1 MDKLGIGTDATI
13 AQHIETI
20 QDRAMPIQA
29 SAVQVVPAQLANTAG
44 VIGASLLI
52 NS

>member
-1 MDKLGIGTDATI
+1 MTIKATI
-13 AQHIETI
+13 I
-20 QDRAMPIQA
+20 DRAMPIQG